1 MKTFRLFSMAAL
13 ALVMAACSSNDDV
26 IQQQTAQPQGK
37 MHFTATI
44 EAPNAD
50 ATTRTTYTESGT
62 TINVAWRAKEDGVY
76 EGDKIALVYNGVK
89 VIATVTAVD
98 PVTQAATIEAFFTG
112 SPSDGDDVWLAYPAD
127 AVASATPSGG
137 FPFTPNPTCWDKA
150 HAQDGTLEFIQNN
163 IDFRMNS
170 GKLAVSG
177 SDVSLKESVSM
188 PSMISIWKLTLQD
201 DAATPNA
208 LAATAVKVKADGDVV
223 AGATSTTATSTYY
236 LCMVP
241 SFIPAGDLVIEATV
255 GSDTYTYTKAGGVSL
270 ETGKYYQSTVT
281 MTKPSPLANVTAAD
295 LGKVIGADGNIY
307 ADAAAA
313 AAATTTAVAMIAY
326 VGSGSDC
333 EHGLAIQLNS
343 SPVQKDRSEAGT
355 YAAGLTAVPGGTWRL
370 PSKADW
376 QNMFLG
382 CAKSGDASSA
392 SDNMNP
398 ISGFKEKIAATGITW
413 KSDKYWSSLDYS
425 TYATDVEVVLY
436 GSTAYAAFAWDPKS
450 NSHYVLGCLAF

>member
-1 MKTFRLFSMAAL
+1 MKMKAIKLFSMAVAAL
-13 ALVMAACSSNDDV
+13 MMAACSNDDNV
-26 IQQQTAQPQGK
+26 IQQQPAQPQATK

-44 EAPNAD
+44 AAPNSG
-50 ATTRTTYTESGT
+50 ATTRTTYTEDGT
-62 TINVAWRAKEDGVY
+62 TINVAWK
-76 EGDKIALVYNGVK
+76 EGDQIALIHGDVK
-89 VIATVTAVD
+89 DVVTVGTPNAD
-98 PVTQAATIEAFFTG
+98 GSAPISGTITVG
-112 SPSDGDDVWLAYPAD
+112 TDGEDVVLAYPAA
-127 AVASATPSGG
+127 AVSSATPYGT

-163 IDFRMNS
+163 IDFRMGS
-170 GKLAVSG
+170 GKLSVSG
-177 SDVSLKESVSM
+177 DPATASLKESVEM

-201 DAATPNA
+201 NTSAA
-208 LAATAVKVKADGDVV
+208 LSATAVTVKADGELV
-223 AGATSTTATSTYY
+223 AGATSTAKSAYY

-241 SFIPAGDLVIEATV
+241 SFIPEGDLVIEATV

-270 ETGKYYQSTVT
+270 TVGKFYQSTVT
-281 MTKPSPLANVTAAD
+281 LSKPSPLANVTAAD
-295 LGKVIGADGNIY
+295 LGKVIEADGNIY

-313 AAATTTAVAMIAY
+313 GAASTTAVAMIAY

-355 YAAGLTAVPGGTWRL
+355 YATGLTAVPGGTWRL

-382 CAKSGDASSA
+382 CAKSGDASSV
-392 SDNMNP
+392 SDYMNP
-398 ISGFKEKIAATGITW
+398 ISGFKEKIAATGITLN
-413 KSDKYWSSLDYS
+413 SNTYWSSLDNGS
-425 TYATDVEVVLY
+425 YATDVEVVLY
-436 GSTAYAAFAWDPKS
+436 GSNAYAAFGWDPKS